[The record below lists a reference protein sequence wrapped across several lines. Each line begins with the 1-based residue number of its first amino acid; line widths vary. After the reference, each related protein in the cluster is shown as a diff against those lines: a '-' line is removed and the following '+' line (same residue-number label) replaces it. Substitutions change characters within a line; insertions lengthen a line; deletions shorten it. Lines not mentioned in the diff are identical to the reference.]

1 MLTKTDLSQFRKIIR
16 EEIENETK
24 ALKDELGSDITM
36 VRMRLQGDINDLKN
50 RIKNLEI
57 GTTNLESKITKMH
70 KELKSEI
77 KLIANVLD
85 KENLKTLKR
94 VQKIETHLGLATQ

>member
-1 MLTKTDLSQFRKIIR
+1 MLTKSDLTQIRKVVR
-16 EEIENETK
+16 EEIENESQSIRNELGADITSSRMRIQSEINE
-24 ALKDELGSDITM
+24 LKD
-36 VRMRLQGDINDLKN
+36 
-50 RIKNLEI
+50 RIKNLGI
-57 GTTNLESKITKMH
+57 SMTKMH

-85 KENLKTLKR
+85 KENLKTLKK

>member
-1 MLTKTDLSQFRKIIR
+1 MLTRDDLNQFRKVIR

-24 ALKDELGSDITM
+24 VLKDELGSDITM
-36 VRMRLQGDINDLKN
+36 ARMRLQADINELKD

-57 GTTNLESKITKMH
+57 GMTNLESKITRMH

-77 KLIANVLD
+77 KLIVTVLD

-94 VQKIETHLGLATQ
+94 VEKIEQNLSI